1 MDIQFLRFAND
12 VLEPV
17 WNRQHVA
24 CVQITMAERVGA
36 ERRGVVY
43 DGLGALRDVVQNHVL
58 QMMALIAMEPAA
70 SASADELRDKKC
82 DVFLATRDAEPARC
96 VRGQYAGYRS
106 IAGVPQDS
114 TTETFV
120 ALRLDIDYWRWA
132 GVPFFVRA
140 GKALACKGTQGLLP
154 ASPQAGV
161 RASAPTACAEPAH
174 PAGRSR
180 PGAAACPAIQ
190 GAAARI
196 LPARAP
202 GSAFADEHG
211 IPPEPYERLL
221 DAALRGDHRLFA
233 RRDCVEETWRVVQP
247 LLDRPPPAEPYQ
259 PGTFGPRAQMR
270 SSAAIR
276 LGGIRGCRQAN
287 SALPKV
293 AATAT
298 LTGLPCAAGSSARS
312 SLLALAARTSASGR
326 AVRR

>member
-17 WNRQHVA
+17 WNRHHVA

-36 ERRGVVY
+36 EGRGVVY

-120 ALRLDIDYWRWA
+120 ALRLDVDNWRWA

-140 GKALACKGTQGLLP
+140 GKALARKCTE
-154 ASPQAGV
+154 V
-161 RASAPTACAEPAH
+161 RVFF
-174 PAGRSR
+174 R
-180 PGAAACPAIQ
+180 
-190 GAAARI
+190 
-196 LPARAP
+196 
-202 GSAFADEHG
+202 
-211 IPPEPYERLL
+211 
-221 DAALRGDHRLFA
+221 
-233 RRDCVEETWRVVQP
+233 
-247 LLDRPPPAEPYQ
+247 RPPRLAPSPTNPVRLA
-259 PGTFGPRAQMR
+259 PRVQMR

-276 LGGIRGCRQAN
+276 TGGIRGCRQAG
-287 SALPKV
+287 SALAKV
-293 AATAT
+293 AVTAT
-298 LTGLPCAAGSSARS
+298 LTRLPCAAGRPARS